1 MSSSSQNQII
11 EHVVLFKVKDDADSG
26 KIDAMVKDLKGLATL
41 TEVIYLSAGPIHR
54 LRSKSAF
61 THVLHSRYRSKE
73 DLSAYV
79 AHPAHVRV
87 VDEFLPIWEDIL
99 AVDYIADQVPNTL
112 APPPGSV
119 AKITL
124 LKVKENV
131 DDEAKTKIM
140 EVIKEKFPGTDQI
153 TVGENFTPVRAN
165 GFSIGSV
172 AYFKNIGEMEAHKK
186 LDKDK
191 IGDYLDDTIVV
202 ELVVPSSTV

>member
-1 MSSSSQNQII
+1 MSSSSQTQII
-11 EHVVLFKVKDDADSG
+11 EHVVLFKVKDDVDSG
-26 KIDAMVKDLKGLATL
+26 KIDAMVNDLKGLATL
-41 TEVIYLSAGPIHR
+41 DEVLYLSAGPIHR

-87 VDEFLPIWEDIL
+87 VDEYLPIWEDIVAL
-99 AVDYIADQVPNTL
+99 DWIADQVPNTL

-124 LKVKENV
+124 LKVKENIS
-131 DDEAKTKIM
+131 DEARTKIM
-140 EVIKEKFPGTDQI
+140 EVIKEKSPGIDQI

-165 GFSIGSV
+165 GFSVGSV
-172 AYFKNIGEMEAHKK
+172 AYLKDLGEMETHKD
-186 LDKDK
+186 LDKEK
-191 IGDYLDDTIVV
+191 VGEYLDDIIVV
-202 ELVVPSSTV
+202 ELVVPSSAA